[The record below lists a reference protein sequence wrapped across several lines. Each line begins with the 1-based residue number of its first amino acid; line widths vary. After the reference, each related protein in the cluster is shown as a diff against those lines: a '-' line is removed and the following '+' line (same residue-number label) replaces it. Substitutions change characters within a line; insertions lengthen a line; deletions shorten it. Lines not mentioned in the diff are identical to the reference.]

1 MCRTVIAISQRIQS
15 LIHVYILIPALYVSV
30 PASPPVQTYSTISQL
45 FNTVNVVFKLTMH
58 EQKEALIIRINLE
71 VRLCQIQ

>member
-1 MCRTVIAISQRIQS
+1 MYISCT
-15 LIHVYILIPALYVSV
+15 LYVSV

-71 VRLCQIQ
+71 VRLCQIQWQ

>member
-1 MCRTVIAISQRIQS
+1 M
-15 LIHVYILIPALYVSV
+15 SV

-71 VRLCQIQ
+71 VLSNSVTIGNPGDSYWWGGGYW